1 MVLVLLCGRVDVW
14 SVWRVWFSVVVDGR
28 RLNAAVDAPPD
39 IALVNSRLTAEH
51 LPAAADHDVTDDDV
65 SVDACLRVVMTG
77 VVSLLD
83 FEYLSR
89 VFTDAYRRLG
99 DSGGRC
105 WSVHS

>member
-1 MVLVLLCGRVDVW
+1 MLVLLCGRVDVRR